1 MYNINFLIINY
12 NMKIMLFDSGIGLI
26 PFIKEIIYLNK
37 NNEYYLFMDH
47 EFFPYGN
54 KNEKQL
60 FKRLKYLLNK
70 FETLNIDYLY
80 ICCNT
85 MSNIYLHHKIKTNY
99 KIKTIFELNYQHLNN
114 KNILVTPSLKK
125 YYFDDERFISC
136 SLAPLIEKFDTRNII
151 LEIKKLSSSKKVIL
165 GCTHF
170 PLIKYLFNH
179 YASFEVVSYENE
191 FVKKIPTGKI
201 MKFYG
206 REYEILMIKKF
217 FYDLS
222 ISFYDLA

>member
-1 MYNINFLIINY
+1 MYNIFLIIINY

-37 NNEYYLFMDH
+37 KNEYYLFMDH
-47 EFFPYGN
+47 EYFPYGN
-54 KNEKQL
+54 KNERQL
-60 FKRLKYLLNK
+60 VKRLKYLLNK
-70 FETLNIDYLY
+70 FETLNLDYLY

-85 MSNIYLHHKIKTNY
+85 MSNIYLHHKFKTSF
-99 KIKTIFELNYQHLNN
+99 KVKTIFELNYQHLNN
-114 KNILVTPSLKK
+114 KYMLVTPSLKK
-125 YYFDDERFISC
+125 YYLNDKRFISC
-136 SLAPLIEKFDTRNII
+136 TLAPLIENFDTSNII
-151 LEIKKLSSSKKVIL
+151 LEIKNLSCDKKVIL

-179 YASFEVVSYENE
+179 YASFDVISYENE
-191 FVKKIPTGKI
+191 FVKKFPTGKV

-222 ISFYDLA
+222 ISYYNLA